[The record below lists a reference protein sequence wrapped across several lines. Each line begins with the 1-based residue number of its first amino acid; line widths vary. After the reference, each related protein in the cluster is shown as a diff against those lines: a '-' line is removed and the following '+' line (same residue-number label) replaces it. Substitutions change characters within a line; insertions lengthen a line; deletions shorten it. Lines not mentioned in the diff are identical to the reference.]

1 MAVALLDFARAEN
14 ATQIVLGA
22 SSRGR
27 WEAFLTGEGIGARV
41 TRLSGTI
48 DVHLVTHEAASTPRP
63 APVAA
68 DRRPD
73 HGAQRRRRVQGA
85 VLAVVPCRC

>member
-1 MAVALLDFARAEN
+1 MGGSWHQVVGDDVAVALLDFARAEN

-27 WEAFLTGEGIGARV
+27 WEAFLAGEGIGARV

-48 DVHLVTHEAASTPRP
+48 DVHLVTPRGR
-63 APVAA
+63 V
-68 DRRPD
+68 
-73 HGAQRRRRVQGA
+73 GARALRARSRWPG
-85 VLAVVPCRC
+85 